1 MLFKQN
7 SRPDHTALP
16 HRGGAPNRLALPP
29 SPAADPGAGGPDP
42 EPRAQ
47 PAAAA
52 PAAREDD
59 GTKRLIVGQGIQ
71 LRGEITACDRLVV
84 EGEVEVMLNETRVL
98 EIRPSGRFAGGC
110 EVEEAVVSGIYEGD
124 LIVRGRLTVREGG
137 RVAGSIS
144 YGEIELERGAQIAG
158 ELSMRSAAATSDEEA
173 PGGQRDAA

>member
-7 SRPDHTALP
+7 PRIDQTAIP
-16 HRGGAPNRLALPP
+16 HHGVAPANRLALPP
-29 SPAADPGAGGPDP
+29 ATPSTTQSA
-42 EPRAQ
+42 
-47 PAAAA
+47 PAAAPTA
-52 PAAREDD
+52 EPAETATDGPDD

-124 LIVRGRLTVREGG
+124 LVVRGRLTVREGG

-144 YGEIELERGAQIAG
+144 YGEIELERGAQISG
-158 ELSMRSAAATSDEEA
+158 ELSMRETKATSAAAPSDR
-173 PGGQRDAA
+173 RDAA